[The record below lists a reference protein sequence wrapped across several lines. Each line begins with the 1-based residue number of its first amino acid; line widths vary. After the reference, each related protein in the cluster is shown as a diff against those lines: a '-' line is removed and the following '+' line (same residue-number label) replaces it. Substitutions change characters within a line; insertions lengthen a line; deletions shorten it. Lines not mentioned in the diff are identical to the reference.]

1 MKDGFSAPSEELEKL
16 QKDHQISTSG
26 CERKGGQGSVRRG
39 ELLRLLRQG
48 GKRIP
53 ARGRRCANARQT
65 NPKIFP
71 TKSPRSVSEYGPDE
85 ETEEILKEEN
95 AEEKAEE
102 SLAGRELVT
111 RYRRSFRSRLIQNE
125 NIQEFYSQLKNNILG
140 YAGVKCRMSFH
151 YESSCVGKSLIAKF
165 NVSGKTLCLYL
176 ALAPSLYENGKY
188 RFEDVSAEKDVRA
201 RADEVENYFRARHEL
216 RQRIDQTIGNQVRS
230 GECRQHIHGVSLCL
244 CLGRFSDRQRADQTV
259 YGSPCGQSR
268 KVTF

>member
-1 MKDGFSAPSEELEKL
+1 MKDGISAPSEELEKL
-16 QKDHQISTSG
+16 QKIIDIDKWLASEKAGKDLCGEASYCGYCVKAETYPCARAALRERAANQPKDISDEVAAT
-26 CERKGGQGSVRRG
+26 
-39 ELLRLLRQG
+39 
-48 GKRIP
+48 
-53 ARGRRCANARQT
+53 
-65 NPKIFP
+65 
-71 TKSPRSVSEYGPDE
+71 VSEYGPDE

-151 YESSCVGKSLIAKF
+151 YESFRVGKSLIAKF

-188 RFEDVSAEKDVRA
+188 RFEDVSAKKTYALVPMKLKITSGRAMNYAKELIKQLATRYDLANVGSIYMEYRYAYASDDSLIAKGLIKPYTVAVRA
-201 RADEVENYFRARHEL
+201 
-216 RQRIDQTIGNQVRS
+216 
-230 GECRQHIHGVSLCL
+230 
-244 CLGRFSDRQRADQTV
+244 
-259 YGSPCGQSR
+259 
-268 KVTF
+268 K